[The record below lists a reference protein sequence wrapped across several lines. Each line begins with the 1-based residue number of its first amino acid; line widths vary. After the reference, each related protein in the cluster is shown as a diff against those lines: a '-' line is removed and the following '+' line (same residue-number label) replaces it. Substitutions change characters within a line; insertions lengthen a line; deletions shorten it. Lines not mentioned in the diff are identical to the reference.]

1 MPASSPASS
10 SAPLSAPSS
19 ASSRSGP
26 DSCPG
31 LLRIHQA
38 ADGGLARVRLPG
50 GRVDRRGFAALADA
64 AVELGNGG
72 LELTSRGNVQVRGL
86 AAGAE
91 RELSGRLREAGLLP
105 SSTHERVRNIVAS
118 ALSGRD
124 GRGLADV
131 RPLVAELDAGLCADP
146 GLAELPGRVLFAL
159 DDGRGDVVALRPDV
173 GLYAVAEDAFALVVG
188 GRDSGLRVGAGDAAA
203 AVLEVAREFLRVRD
217 GEWRVNELDD
227 PLRLAPGGTE
237 AVELPRT
244 PAPPPL
250 GVVAQ
255 RDGRSALSGLAPLGR
270 LESAQLDALRAADEL
285 IVTPWRT
292 VVVPDLTDVSHS
304 YGLVAADDSRWV
316 GLTSCAGRPGCAR
329 SLTDV
334 RADAAAA
341 RAACGSGLPVHWTGC
356 DRGCGRPAGRHVA
369 VVATPGGYEVR
380 LGDEVRA
387 RSHDLTATAAAV
399 ATTRRS
405 E

>member
-1 MPASSPASS
+1 MDAPSIRAVSAS
-10 SAPLSAPSS
+10 SS

-31 LLRIHQA
+31 LLRIHRA

-91 RELSGRLREAGLLP
+91 RELSGRLRDAGLLP
-105 SSTHERVRNIVAS
+105 SFTHERVRNIVAS

-173 GLYAVAEDAFALVVG
+173 GLYAVAEDVFALVVG
-188 GRDSGLRVGAGDAAA
+188 GRDSGVRVGAGDAAA
-203 AVLEVAREFLRVRD
+203 AVLEVAREFLRVRE

-227 PLRLAPGGTE
+227 PLRLVPGG
-237 AVELPRT
+237 AGAAAPPRT

-255 RDGRSALSGLAPLGR
+255 RDGRSALSGLVPLGR
-270 LESAQLDALRAADEL
+270 LESAQLDALRAVDEL

>member
-1 MPASSPASS
+1 MSV
-10 SAPLSAPSS
+10 SA
-19 ASSRSGP
+19 RSGP

-31 LLRIHQA
+31 LLRVHQA

-50 GRVDRRGFAALADA
+50 GRVDAVAFAALADA
-64 AVELGNGG
+64 TAELGDGG

-86 AAGAE
+86 AEGAE
-91 RELSGRLREAGLLP
+91 RELGARLREVGLLP
-105 SSTHERVRNIVAS
+105 SATHERVRNIVAS
-118 ALSGRD
+118 VLSGRD
-124 GRGLADV
+124 GRGLLDV
-131 RPLVAELDAGLCADP
+131 RPLVGELDAALCADP

-159 DDGRGDVVALRPDV
+159 DDGRGDVIALRADF
-173 GLYAVAEDAFALVVG
+173 GLYAVSSRAFALVVG
-188 GRDSGLRVGAGDAAA
+188 GIDSGLRVPVEQ
-203 AVLEVAREFLRVRD
+203 AVSVLLEVAREFLRVRD
-217 GEWRVNELDD
+217 GRWRVAELDD
-227 PLRLAPGGTE
+227 PVRLVRGGE
-237 AVELPRT
+237 RSVPVEVPVVAARGE
-244 PAPPPL
+244 P
-250 GVVAQ
+250 GVVPQ
-255 RDGRSALSGLAPLGR
+255 TDGRVALSALVPLGR
-270 LESAQLDALRAADEL
+270 LDSAQLTALRGVTEL

-304 YGLVAADDSRWV
+304 LAGSYGLAAAPDSTWA
-316 GLTSCAGRPGCAR
+316 GLTACAGRPGCAK

-341 RAACGSGLPVHWTGC
+341 RAPGGGLPVHWTGC

-387 RSHDLTATAAAV
+387 RPDDLTAAAVAV